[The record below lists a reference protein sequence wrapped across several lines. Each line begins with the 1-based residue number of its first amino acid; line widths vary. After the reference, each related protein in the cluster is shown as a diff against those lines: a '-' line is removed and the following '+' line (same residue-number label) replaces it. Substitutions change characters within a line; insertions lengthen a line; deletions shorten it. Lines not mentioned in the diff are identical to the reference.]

1 MKKSLILIALTL
13 SSISFA
19 SASSC
24 HQSVADQYLD
34 NARGTRFD
42 YMPQISKDATYLETG
57 SIYDIRRQAD
67 VGPFSEDKLIFV
79 LTGSIH
85 SGWFSSAII
94 VNPET
99 CEIEGMQEIESE

>member
-1 MKKSLILIALTL
+1 MKKSLILIGLMFSTI
-13 SSISFA
+13 SIA

-24 HQSVADQYLD
+24 HQSVTDEYLE

-42 YMPQISKDATYLETG
+42 YMPQISKNATYLEAG
-57 SIYDIRRQAD
+57 SIYEIRRQDD

-85 SGWFSSAII
+85 SGWFSNAMI

-99 CEIEGMQEIESE
+99 CEIEGIQEIESE